1 MTMRQ
6 TFFGLSKT
14 IAGIG
19 LIGLGLL
26 ILSRDAADVA
36 ARLTGFVG
44 ISADATQTLGEVAA
58 AGLAASRVV
67 QCYLFDRAGFARS
80 ACMILISFWPLCLVT
95 AGAVL
100 TATAS
105 QTNSKNMQNKI
116 RGSSI

>member
-14 IAGIG
+14 IAGMA
-19 LIGLGLL
+19 LIGLGLFV
-26 ILSRDAADVA
+26 LSGNVADAA
-36 ARLTGFVG
+36 ARLTSFVG
-44 ISADATQTLGEVAA
+44 ISADATQAFGEVAA
-58 AGLAASRVV
+58 VGLAASRVV

-80 ACMILISFWPLCLVT
+80 VCRILISFWPLCLVT

-105 QTNSKNMQNKI
+105 QTNSKNIQNKI
-116 RGSSI
+116 RGLSI

>member
-6 TFFGLSKT
+6 TFFGLAKT
-14 IAGIG
+14 ITGMA

-26 ILSRDAADVA
+26 ILSGDVADAA

-44 ISADATQTLGEVAA
+44 ISADATQTFAEVAA
-58 AGLAASRVV
+58 IGLAASRVV
-67 QCYLFDRAGFARS
+67 QCYLFDRAGFARN
-80 ACMILISFWPLCLVT
+80 ACKILISFWPLCLVT

-105 QTNSKNMQNKI
+105 QTNSENIQNKM